1 MKEKAILKYILKYSL
16 WLFKEVSMEFV
27 YRFPVAKGIQANEE
41 YYIAMVPLKMI
52 PKLFPSDD
60 EYVAPEYR
68 AQRKLNSSR
77 IPIMSKYILDNRDT
91 YVFSALAAS
100 IDGKFKFVPAVESA
114 DIGLLEVSMDAKLLI
129 NDGQHR
135 KAAIIE
141 ALKEDHTLNDETI
154 SVVFFADQG
163 LKRSQQMF
171 TDLNKHAVKTS
182 NSIAELYDSRDQ
194 LAVITRNV
202 ISQIEFLDEF
212 TDKEKDILGKYSSN
226 LFTLSTFY
234 NANKR
239 VIRGGK
245 VDEYTEEFLLI
256 YWKTV
261 VENIEPWKE
270 LKNKEISKVDLRE
283 NYIITQSVIVQVLGR
298 LGNYFYLNPNV
309 DLTEVLKGLNK
320 IDWRRSALV
329 WKYRTIRENGRMI
342 NNEDA
347 IILTCN
353 VVKMCLSIPLDE
365 AEALREEK
373 RNKGRLV

>member
-1 MKEKAILKYILKYSL
+1 
-16 WLFKEVSMEFV
+16 MEFV
-27 YRFPVAKGIQANEE
+27 YRFAVAKGIQANKE

-52 PKLFPSDD
+52 PKLFPLDD
-60 EYVAPEYR
+60 EYIAPEYR

-77 IPIMSKYILDNRDT
+77 IPIMSRYILDNRDT

-100 IDGKFKFVPAVESA
+100 IDGEFRFVPATEST

-141 ALKEDHTLNDETI
+141 ALKEDSTLNDETI

-194 LAVITRNV
+194 LAVVTRNV
-202 ISQIEFLDEF
+202 ISSIKFLDEF

-239 VIRGGK
+239 IIRGGK
-245 VDEYTEEFLLI
+245 VDDTTEDFLLK
-256 YWKTV
+256 YWQAVTD
-261 VENIEPWKE
+261 NIEPWKE
-270 LKNKEISKVDLRE
+270 LKKKKLARWI
-283 NYIITQSVIVQVLGR
+283 
-298 LGNYFYLNPNV
+298 
-309 DLTEVLKGLNK
+309 
-320 IDWRRSALV
+320 
-329 WKYRTIRENGRMI
+329 
-342 NNEDA
+342 
-347 IILTCN
+347 
-353 VVKMCLSIPLDE
+353 
-365 AEALREEK
+365 
-373 RNKGRLV
+373 

>member
-1 MKEKAILKYILKYSL
+1 
-16 WLFKEVSMEFV
+16 
-27 YRFPVAKGIQANEE
+27 
-41 YYIAMVPLKMI
+41 
-52 PKLFPSDD
+52 
-60 EYVAPEYR
+60 
-68 AQRKLNSSR
+68 
-77 IPIMSKYILDNRDT
+77 MSKYILDNRDT

-100 IDGKFKFVPAVESA
+100 IDGEFKFVPTVESA
-114 DIGLLEVSMDAKLLI
+114 DIELLEVSMDAKLLI

-141 ALKEDHTLNDETI
+141 ALKEDHTLNDENI

-163 LKRSQQMF
+163 LERSQQMF

-212 TDKEKDILGKYSSN
+212 TDNEKDILGKYSSN

-245 VDEYTEEFLLI
+245 FDEYTEDFLLT

-261 VENIEPWKE
+261 AENIEPWKE
-270 LKNKEISKVDLRE
+270 LKNKKISKVDLRE
-283 NYIITQSVIVQVLGR
+283 NYIITQSVIIQVLER

-320 IDWRRSALV
+320 IDWRRSASV
-329 WKYRTIRENGRMI
+329 WKFRTIRENGRMI

-353 VVKMCLSIPLDE
+353 VVKMCLSMPLDE
-365 AEALREEK
+365 SEVLFMRGK
-373 RNKGRLV
+373 TK